1 MIFSYHY
8 GSALRDP
15 EPERIV
21 LIQERVQKCFDANKI
36 CIQNMHFCIFT
47 GAGVLEKKGKWN
59 QQQSHNDGHFIF
71 LFCGKIRRNNCERK
85 QVNIY
90 V

>member
-1 MIFSYHY
+1 MMIFSYHY

-21 LIQERVQKCFDANKI
+21 LTQERLQKCFDANKI

-47 GAGVLEKKGKWN
+47 GAGNILFTFSKSPD
-59 QQQSHNDGHFIF
+59 SHA
-71 LFCGKIRRNNCERK
+71 CS
-85 QVNIY
+85 NILA
-90 V
+90 